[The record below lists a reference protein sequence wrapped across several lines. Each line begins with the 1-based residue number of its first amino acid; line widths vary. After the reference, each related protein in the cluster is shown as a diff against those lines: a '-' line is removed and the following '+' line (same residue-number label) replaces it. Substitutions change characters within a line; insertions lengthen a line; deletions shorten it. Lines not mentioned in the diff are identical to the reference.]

1 MMSTLGLADGFLAG
15 FNTMNDYY
23 RGQKADERADKE
35 MSLRDAQWQNT
46 LDRQKVA
53 DQRYTNETNY
63 AHGRDDKADEQ
74 WQQTFEQNKENT
86 KAQLEISRGHLG
98 LARNQDHRAKQMH
111 ELTLE
116 QNKRQTWER
125 ESMPLIQSA
134 YSKLQ
139 EGQPL
144 TPDEIAVFDSPYGKR
159 YDPSRVFGDP
169 RFGEAI
175 TSAWNGAVQLA
186 NNPDVAKMDMP
197 TLAKTI
203 NTPDTQQ
210 ALSYLLRNQ
219 LEDGIGT
226 ATPNGV
232 VSGYGAPS
240 LVPTGRGTFVIEAP
254 VTYIAQD
261 GTKVTKVAPITQG
274 RSGDNG
280 AQVMEFSAQRLAQW
294 IGSGYQAYKGYQE
307 NPGAFNA
314 FKQSLG
320 LAEGADY
327 KGYRSQVVKL
337 QAEENKAIDQ
347 IRRDGSLTPE
357 QQASAIQA
365 EREATKQQVK
375 GLADVFG
382 IPRAKEGGTDA
393 MKAFVDGDPTKAQF
407 VAQLSANAPKSQV
420 DKLARDPE
428 QLAVVYNQW
437 LQRTGA
443 AKTEQDNQARL
454 ADIQGSS
461 TQQTSRTGPGNQR
474 PRL

>member
-1 MMSTLGLADGFLAG
+1 MSGIGGLAEGFLAG
-15 FNTMNDYY
+15 FNTMNNYQ

-35 MSLRDAQWQNT
+35 LSLRDAQWQNI

-53 DQRYTNETNY
+53 DQRYTDETAY
-63 AHGRDDKADEQ
+63 RQGRDNKADQQ
-74 WQQTFEQNKENT
+74 WQQTFDQNKETT
-86 KAQLEISRGHLG
+86 KAQLGISKGHLA
-98 LARNQDHRAKQMH
+98 LSQAQNTRQQQLHD
-111 ELTLE
+111 LTLE
-116 QNKRQTWER
+116 QYKRKEWES

-169 RFGEAI
+169 KFGEAI
-175 TSAWNGAVQLA
+175 TSTMQKMVQLGRD
-186 NNPDVAKMDMP
+186 PEVGKMDMP

-210 ALSYLLRNQ
+210 ALSYLLRNR

-261 GTKVTKVAPITQG
+261 GTEVTKVAPITQG

-365 EREATKQQVK
+365 EREATEQQVY

-382 IPRAKEGGTDA
+382 IPRAKQGGTDT
-393 MKAFVDGDPTKAQF
+393 MKAFVDGDPIKAQF

-428 QLAVVYNQW
+428 QLAVAYNQW
-437 LQRTGA
+437 LQQASA

-454 ADIQGSS
+454 AEIQGSS
-461 TQQTSRTGPGNQR
+461 NQQSAWARSSNQH